1 MAGKKELKGRER
13 SKANLIPF
21 KPGDP
26 RINRKGPP
34 KKVVR
39 LQNLLNEIFGIEFEN
54 PEDIKKS
61 DVGLI
66 LKAMAKAAKRGNI
79 HAGNSVLDRLYGKPK
94 QVVEIPGM
102 EDARERVAAL
112 MPFAKPKKDG
122 E

>member
-39 LQNLLNEIFGIEFEN
+39 LQNLLNEIFGVTFEN
-54 PEDIKKS
+54 PEEIKKS
-61 DVGLI
+61 DVGKIMIALS
-66 LKAMAKAAKRGNI
+66 KAAKRGNV
-79 HAGNSVLDRLYGKPK
+79 HAANSVLDRLYGKPK